1 MLDRHFLILWKTI
14 LQYLELLTIFQFYEK
29 YFYIVLTRVAKIYF
43 SIFKINKNWQGYK
56 SQRFKWIYYFFVKAL
71 VLSH

>member
-1 MLDRHFLILWKTI
+1 MLFAPSGETI

-43 SIFKINKNWQGYK
+43 SIFKINKN
-56 SQRFKWIYYFFVKAL
+56 
-71 VLSH
+71 